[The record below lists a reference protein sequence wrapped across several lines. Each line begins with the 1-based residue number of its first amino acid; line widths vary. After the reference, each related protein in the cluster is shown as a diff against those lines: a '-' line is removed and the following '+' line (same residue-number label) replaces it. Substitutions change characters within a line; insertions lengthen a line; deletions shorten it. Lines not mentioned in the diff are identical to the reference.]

1 MYEVETRGILSGA
14 LGAFLGAAVVWGVCG
29 SVRDNGGTTDDAGRE
44 LDRAAIEQRR
54 TLQSIERIERG
65 LDDSAE
71 RIGSLAGEV
80 GRGREAASK
89 IAGRV
94 GAAQGRITEGERI
107 AHESEQRIAVCRRIC
122 EDIRKKAPTH

>member
-29 SVRDNGGTTDDAGRE
+29 SVHDNGGAASDAGRE
-44 LDRAAIEQRR
+44 LDRAAIEQRHAIG
-54 TLQSIERIERG
+54 SIERIERG
-65 LDDSAE
+65 LDRSAE

-80 GRGREAASK
+80 GRGREAASG
-89 IAGRV
+89 IAGRI
-94 GAAQGRITEGERI
+94 GASQERIAECEGI
-107 AHESEQRIAVCRRIC
+107 AHESERRIAVCLGVC